1 MEISESVLNYVLIPA
16 VKAVVVVILVATAA
30 GVMTYIER
38 RLLAFLQVRK
48 GPNRVGPEG
57 ILQFVADVVK
67 LLTKEDVV
75 PAKAQ
80 HFVHFLAPILVMV
93 PGLAVFAVLPWGP
106 EFTMRIPGLGKI
118 TTAWY
123 ATDLNVSLLLLLA
136 ITSVGIYGIILGGW
150 ASNSKYALLGGLRS
164 AAQLISYEVPMGF
177 AVVSAIL
184 MARSLSLVEIVEA
197 QRTHHMW
204 FILPGLVSFFLY
216 FVSGVAETNRIPF
229 DLPEAESELV
239 AGFHTEY
246 SGFRWAI
253 FFLTEYA
260 NMITIS
266 AVATA
271 LFFGGWLRPFPNVA
285 ALGFLDVIPGVI
297 WYVLKVACFLF
308 VYIWFR
314 GTFPRYRFDQLMALG
329 WKTLIPISLVNLVLV
344 AVAALA
350 GFRGLRVLGTILWV
364 VAIGAFLIVT
374 RLRAA
379 KKWPQTRWCRR
390 RSDPRRR
397 RPDVSFWDDV
407 LLLDIFGGLKMTGK
421 HLFRKADTV
430 EYPEAAREPSDRFR
444 GMFRLD
450 EERCIKCTLCAI
462 ECPIN
467 IIFIDWHNEKNPQGK
482 NEKVLDRF
490 DVDLKRCMFCGL
502 CEEACPTNPK
512 SIWLRT
518 KTYELGTYERNDA
531 LYLDIKKLTKWD
543 ENVKPFTIVEQGEG
557 R

>member
-1 MEISESVLNYVLIPA
+1 MDISESLLNYFLIPA

-30 GVMTYIER
+30 GILTYIER
-38 RLLAFLQVRK
+38 RTLAFLQVRK

-80 HFVHFLAPILVMV
+80 HFIHFLAPVLVMV

-123 ATDLNVSLLLLLA
+123 AADLNVSLLLVLA
-136 ITSVGIYGIILGGW
+136 ITSIGVYGIILGGW

-197 QRTHHMW
+197 QRAHHMW
-204 FILPGLVSFFLY
+204 FILPGLVAFLLY
-216 FVSGVAETNRIPF
+216 FISGVAETNRIPF

-271 LFFGGWLRPFPNVA
+271 LFFGGWLRPFPSVK
-285 ALGFLDVIPGVI
+285 ALAFLDVDAGRP
-297 WYVLKVACFLF
+297 
-308 VYIWFR
+308 
-314 GTFPRYRFDQLMALG
+314 
-329 WKTLIPISLVNLVLV
+329 LVRPE
-344 AVAALA
+344 
-350 GFRGLRVLGTILWV
+350 GRGLPLRLHLVPRDLPALPVRPAHGARVEDPHPDLPREPRPRRARGARRDARPEDPRHGPLG
-364 VAIGAFLIVT
+364 
-374 RLRAA
+374 
-379 KKWPQTRWCRR
+379 
-390 RSDPRRR
+390 RRR
-397 RPDVSFWDDV
+397 RRLPHRDPAQ
-407 LLLDIFGGLKMTGK
+407 GG
-421 HLFRKADTV
+421 
-430 EYPEAAREPSDRFR
+430 EAARGEDGSGAR
-444 GMFRLD
+444 GR
-450 EERCIKCTLCAI
+450 
-462 ECPIN
+462 P
-467 IIFIDWHNEKNPQGK
+467 GGG
-482 NEKVLDRF
+482 
-490 DVDLKRCMFCGL
+490 GL
-502 CEEACPTNPK
+502 T
-512 SIWLRT
+512 
-518 KTYELGTYERNDA
+518 
-531 LYLDIKKLTKWD
+531 
-543 ENVKPFTIVEQGEG
+543 
-557 R
+557 